1 MKHLKLMMA
10 ALAIMMGLTM
20 TSCLG
25 DEEEVAPT
33 ITTVAKLRS
42 AFPCEFIT
50 DDGFVI
56 VPSSSS
62 VSKFEAN
69 NSISLSKYLNN
80 VCYIIYTLP
89 AGKEIKEGD
98 KGVEDVTL
106 EGLATLNSKVER
118 VSEKGAVNDSINKA
132 AIISLGK
139 EGNEYLK
146 PAMFD
151 ATTVFLCIDYFLLN
165 KGHDF
170 TLVDYLSEQ
179 PEDEEGALT
188 FYLRHNNNDD
198 SMMNTSTTSYT
209 WAKNGYVWFLYH
221 GFDITASMMDY
232 QMQNGGKKPE
242 VIKIVTYENAT
253 TPSLESAKPMM
264 HYIEYKY

>member
-20 TSCLG
+20 TSCFG
-25 DEEEVAPT
+25 DEEEAAPT

-42 AFPCEFIT
+42 TFPCEFVT

-89 AGKEIKEGD
+89 AGKEIKEED
-98 KGVEDVTL
+98 RGVEDVTL

-118 VSEKGAVNDSINKA
+118 VSEVGAVNDSINKA
-132 AIISLGK
+132 SIISLGK
-139 EGNEYLK
+139 EENEYLK
-146 PAMFD
+146 PSLFD

-179 PEDEEGALT
+179 PEDEDGVLT

-198 SMMNTSTTSYT
+198 SMVNTTTTAYN
-209 WAKNGYVWFLYH
+209 WAKSGYVWFFYH
-221 GFDITASMMDY
+221 GFDITASIMDY
-232 QMQNGGKKPE
+232 QMQNGGEKPKA
-242 VIKIVTYENAT
+242 IQIVTYENTA
-253 TPSLESAKPMM
+253 TPSLESAMQNR